1 MRELDLNLG
10 LRCTIAIPH
19 RDETE
24 EPEMPLETP
33 IACSLDAEDR
43 TARLARAREL
53 GAHALAGLNV
63 GHRSA
68 LLRFHGHYEAVD
80 ALVAAES
87 ACCPFFEFT
96 TTRHGENTEL
106 EIVAPEGGEP

>member
-1 MRELDLNLG
+1 
-10 LRCTIAIPH
+10 
-19 RDETE
+19 
-24 EPEMPLETP
+24 MPPETP
-33 IACSLDAEDR
+33 IACTLDAEDR

-53 GAHALAGLNV
+53 GERALAGLNV
-63 GHRSA
+63 GDGSA

-80 ALVAAES
+80 ALVAAEG

-106 EIVAPEGGEP
+106 EIVAPEGGDPLLRGLVAGIVAGWERGLRSPISSR